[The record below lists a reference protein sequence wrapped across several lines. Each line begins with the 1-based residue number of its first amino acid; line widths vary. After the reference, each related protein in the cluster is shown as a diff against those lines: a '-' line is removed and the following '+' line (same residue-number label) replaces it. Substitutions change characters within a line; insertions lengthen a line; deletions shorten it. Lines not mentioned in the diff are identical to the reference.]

1 MSRMEMSRYSAGG
14 TSFLTYWILLLQ
26 MLGSARRGAEGHGR
40 LMDPPA
46 RNSMWRFGFP
56 NPVNYNDNELF
67 CGGYAVQ
74 WEQNS
79 GRCGVCG
86 DADHLSEPR
95 PHEAGGMYGKGIVT
109 RHYSVGQ
116 EIEVE
121 VELTANH
128 LGTFVMKLCPN
139 NNPKQ
144 EASQECF
151 DRYPL
156 FISGT
161 REDRFL
167 IPLDTKKKD
176 IFRYRVR
183 LPPYV
188 TCTQCVL
195 QWTYYTGNMWGI
207 CANGTEAVGC
217 GRSETFRNCADVS
230 VITSTGGVPPAF
242 AGDLRRDNPFQLYYR
257 DYSMPQTIYPLVV
270 REEPKVP
277 IVPKVVEKEPLRTK
291 DQVCTP
297 TNAYRVIPG
306 MLSWCQTNCLSYPPN
321 CPPALCQ
328 CPQTCEA
335 IGELEGREGADVYC
349 MDQCIV
355 YPPKCPR
362 DRCRCYDEKLEA
374 DEDELARYVIPGRL
388 FRLAP

>member
-1 MSRMEMSRYSAGG
+1 MELRRYSTPR
-14 TSFLTYWILLLQ
+14 TSFLTCWIFLLQ
-26 MLGSARRGAEGHGR
+26 MLGGGRHGAEGHGR

-74 WEQNS
+74 WEQNK

-86 DADHLSEPR
+86 DADHISEPR
-95 PHEAGGMYGKGIVT
+95 PHEAGGMYGKGILT
-109 RHYSVGQ
+109 RHYAVGQ

-128 LGTFVMKLCPN
+128 LGTFVIKLCPN
-139 NNPKQ
+139 NNPRQ

-156 FISGT
+156 YITGT

-167 IPLDTKKKD
+167 IPLDTAKKE

-188 TCTQCVL
+188 TCTQCVM
-195 QWTYYTGNMWGI
+195 QWTYYTGNMWGV
-207 CANGTEAVGC
+207 CENGTEAVGC
-217 GRSETFRNCADVS
+217 GRSETFRNCADVAI
-230 VITSTGGVPPAF
+230 VTSTGGLPPAF
-242 AGDLRRDNPFQLYYR
+242 AGDLRRDNPFLLYYR
-257 DYSMPQTIYPLVV
+257 DLRMPTNVFPLVV
-270 REEPKVP
+270 SNDISDVDYEEANTHEV
-277 IVPKVVEKEPLRTK
+277 IR
-291 DQVCTP
+291 DQVCVP
-297 TNAYRVIPG
+297 SFSFRSLPG
-306 MLSWCQTNCLSYPPN
+306 MLSWCQTNCLRYPPN
-321 CPPALCQ
+321 CPEALCS
-328 CPQTCEA
+328 CPQVCEA
-335 IGELEGREGADVYC
+335 IGEIEGREGADVYC

-355 YPPKCPR
+355 YPPRCPT
-362 DRCRCYDEKLEA
+362 DRCRCY
-374 DEDELARYVIPGRL
+374 
-388 FRLAP
+388 

>member
-1 MSRMEMSRYSAGG
+1 MEMRWYRSSR
-14 TSFLTYWILLLQ
+14 TSLLTYWIFLLQ
-26 MLGSARRGAEGHGR
+26 MLESARRGAEGHGR

-74 WEQNS
+74 WEQNE
-79 GRCGVCG
+79 GKCGVCG
-86 DADHLSEPR
+86 DAAHLTEPR

-144 EASQECF
+144 EATQECF

-156 FISGT
+156 YVSET

-167 IPLDTKKKD
+167 IPLDTAKKEV
-176 IFRYRVR
+176 FRYRVR

-207 CANGTEAVGC
+207 CPNGTEAVGC

-230 VITSTGGVPPAF
+230 VITSTGGLPPAF
-242 AGDLRRDNPFQLYYR
+242 AGDLRRDYPFLLYYR
-257 DYSMPQTIYPLVV
+257 DLNMPKSIYPLVV
-270 REEPKVP
+270 SNDLTEFDDREELIPP
-277 IVPKVVEKEPLRTK
+277 IIR
-291 DQVCTP
+291 DQVCVP
-297 TNAYRVIPG
+297 SYGFRNLPG
-306 MLSWCQTNCLSYPPN
+306 MLSWCQTNCLRYPPN
-321 CPPALCQ
+321 CPEALCS
-328 CPQTCEA
+328 CPQVCEA
-335 IGELEGREGADVYC
+335 VGEYEGREGADVYC
-349 MDQCIV
+349 MDLCIV
-355 YPPKCPR
+355 YPPKCPT
-362 DRCRCYDEKLEA
+362 DKCRCY
-374 DEDELARYVIPGRL
+374 
-388 FRLAP
+388 

>member
-1 MSRMEMSRYSAGG
+1 MKSAS
-14 TSFLTYWILLLQ
+14 SFLHYWIFLLQ
-26 MLGSARRGAEGHGR
+26 MLESIRHGAEGHGR

-74 WEQNS
+74 WEQND

-86 DADHLSEPR
+86 DADHLNEPR
-95 PHEAGGMYGKGIVT
+95 PHEAGGMYGKGIIT

-139 NNPKQ
+139 NNPRQ

-151 DRYPL
+151 DRFPL

-167 IPLDTKKKD
+167 IPLDTAKKD

-183 LPPYV
+183 LPPYI

-195 QWTYYTGNMWGI
+195 QWTYHTGNMWGI

-230 VITSTGGVPPAF
+230 IITSTGGLPPAF
-242 AGDLRRDNPFQLYYR
+242 AGDLRRDNPFLLYYSDFFR
-257 DYSMPQTIYPLVV
+257 PQALYPLVV
-270 REEPKVP
+270 RGLQNQQLKAGIHIDSNVLSETDDNVADDNGIMVP
-277 IVPKVVEKEPLRTK
+277 LVIR
-291 DQVCTP
+291 DQVCVP
-297 TNAYRVIPG
+297 SPSFRNLPG
-306 MLSWCQTNCLSYPPN
+306 MFSWCQTNCLRYPPN
-321 CPPALCQ
+321 CPPALCS

-335 IGELEGREGADVYC
+335 IGELEGRDGADVYC

-362 DRCRCYDEKLEA
+362 NRCSCY
-374 DEDELARYVIPGRL
+374 
-388 FRLAP
+388 

>member
-1 MSRMEMSRYSAGG
+1 MEIKRYRRGG
-14 TSFLTYWILLLQ
+14 ASFLTYWIFLLQ
-26 MLGSARRGAEGHGR
+26 MLGGARRGAEGHGR

-86 DADHLSEPR
+86 DADHLNEPR
-95 PHEAGGMYGKGIVT
+95 PHEAGGMYGKGIIT

-156 FISGT
+156 YISGT
-161 REDRFL
+161 RGDRFL
-167 IPLDTKKKD
+167 IPLDTAKKE

-188 TCTQCVL
+188 TCIQCVL

-207 CANGTEAVGC
+207 CPNGTEAVGC

-230 VITSTGGVPPAF
+230 VVTSTGGLPPAF
-242 AGDLRRDNPFQLYYR
+242 AGDLRRDNPFLLYYR
-257 DYSMPQTIYPLVV
+257 DFTMPQNVFPLVV
-270 REEPKVP
+270 R
-277 IVPKVVEKEPLRTK
+277 
-291 DQVCTP
+291 DQVCVP
-297 TNAYRVIPG
+297 SEGFRIFPG
-306 MLSWCQTNCLSYPPN
+306 MQNWCQTNCLRYPPN
-321 CPPALCQ
+321 CPEALCN
-328 CPQTCEA
+328 CPQECEA
-335 IGELEGREGADVYC
+335 IGELEGRDGADVYC

-355 YPPKCPR
+355 YPPHCPR
-362 DRCRCYDEKLEA
+362 NRCRCY
-374 DEDELARYVIPGRL
+374 
-388 FRLAP
+388 

>member
-1 MSRMEMSRYSAGG
+1 MEMRRYRSGG
-14 TSFLTYWILLLQ
+14 SSFLTYWIFLLQ

-74 WEQNS
+74 WEQNK
-79 GRCGVCG
+79 GQCGICG
-86 DADHLSEPR
+86 DAHHLSEPR

-116 EIEVE
+116 EIEIE

-128 LGTFVMKLCPN
+128 LGTFVIKMCPN

-151 DRYPL
+151 DRHPL
-156 FISGT
+156 HISGT

-167 IPLDTKKKD
+167 IPLDTAKKE

-207 CANGTEAVGC
+207 CPNGTEAVGC

-230 VITSTGGVPPAF
+230 VVTSTGGLPPAF
-242 AGDLRRDNPFQLYYR
+242 ADLRRDYPFLLYYR
-257 DYSMPQTIYPLVV
+257 DFRMPQNVYPLVI
-270 REEPKVP
+270 RETRKDSMMGRFQVISNDISDIDEDDSKPPV
-277 IVPKVVEKEPLRTK
+277 IR
-291 DQVCTP
+291 DQVCIP
-297 TNAYRVIPG
+297 TEGFRMIPG
-306 MLSWCQTNCLSYPPN
+306 MQNWCQTNCLRYPPN
-321 CPPALCQ
+321 CPLALCQ
-328 CPQTCEA
+328 CPQVCEA
-335 IGELEGREGADVYC
+335 VGEIEGRDGADVYC

-355 YPPKCPR
+355 YPPHCPKN
-362 DRCRCYDEKLEA
+362 RCRCY
-374 DEDELARYVIPGRL
+374 
-388 FRLAP
+388 

>member
-1 MSRMEMSRYSAGG
+1 MEMRRFRSRG
-14 TSFLTYWILLLQ
+14 TSFLTFWIFLLQ
-26 MLGSARRGAEGHGR
+26 MLGSSRRGAHGHGR

-74 WEQNS
+74 WEQNE

-86 DADHLSEPR
+86 DAHHLSEPR
-95 PHEAGGMYGKGIVT
+95 PHEAGGMYGKGIIT
-109 RHYSVGQ
+109 KHYSVGQ
-116 EIEVE
+116 EIEIE

-139 NNPKQ
+139 NNPNQ
-144 EASQECF
+144 EATQECF

-156 FISGT
+156 YITGT

-167 IPLDTKKKD
+167 IPLDTAKKE

-230 VITSTGGVPPAF
+230 VVTSTGGLPPAF
-242 AGDLRRDNPFQLYYR
+242 AGDLRRDNPFLLYYR
-257 DYSMPQTIYPLVV
+257 DLSRPQNVYPLVV
-270 REEPKVP
+270 RSEHRDFERSPLRVISNDISESDEE
-277 IVPKVVEKEPLRTK
+277 IVPQIIR
-291 DQVCTP
+291 DQVCVP
-297 TNAYRVIPG
+297 SDAFRVIPG
-306 MLSWCQTNCLSYPPN
+306 MLSWCQTNCLRYPPN
-321 CPPALCQ
+321 CPEALCH
-328 CPQTCEA
+328 CPQTCDA
-335 IGELEGREGADVYC
+335 IGELEGRDGADVYC

-355 YPPKCPR
+355 YPPHCPKN
-362 DRCRCYDEKLEA
+362 RCRCY
-374 DEDELARYVIPGRL
+374 
-388 FRLAP
+388 

>member
-1 MSRMEMSRYSAGG
+1 MKMDLKRRSEP
-14 TSFLTYWILLLQ
+14 SFLTFWIFLLQ

-74 WEQNS
+74 WEQNQ

-86 DADHLSEPR
+86 DADNLAVPR
-95 PHEAGGMYGKGIVT
+95 PHEAGGMYGKGIIT

-121 VELTANH
+121 IELTANH

-144 EASQECF
+144 EATQECF

-156 FISGT
+156 YVAGT

-167 IPLDTKKKD
+167 IPLDTAKKE

-183 LPPYV
+183 LPPYI

-207 CANGTEAVGC
+207 CPNGTEAVGC

-230 VITSTGGVPPAF
+230 IITSTGGLPPAF
-242 AGDLRRDNPFQLYYR
+242 AGDLRRDNPFLLYYR
-257 DYSMPQTIYPLVV
+257 DYSMPQNVFPLVV
-270 REEPKVP
+270 SKGKSYKLAKVQDVSNDISDYDTP
-277 IVPKVVEKEPLRTK
+277 DLSTDIIIR
-291 DQVCTP
+291 DQVCLP
-297 TNAYRVIPG
+297 SDGYRVIPG
-306 MLSWCQTNCLSYPPN
+306 MQHWCQTNCLRYPPN
-321 CPPALCQ
+321 CPEALCH
-328 CPQTCEA
+328 CPSVCEA
-335 IGELEGREGADVYC
+335 VGELEGKEGADVHC
-349 MDQCIV
+349 MDLCIV
-355 YPPKCPR
+355 YPPHCPKDKCL
-362 DRCRCYDEKLEA
+362 CY
-374 DEDELARYVIPGRL
+374 
-388 FRLAP
+388 

>member
-1 MSRMEMSRYSAGG
+1 MELRRHKSGG
-14 TSFLTYWILLLQ
+14 TSFLTFWIFLLQ

-74 WEQNS
+74 WEQNE
-79 GRCGVCG
+79 GKCGVCG
-86 DADHLSEPR
+86 DAHHIPEPR

-156 FISGT
+156 YISET
-161 REDRFL
+161 RDDRFL
-167 IPLDTKKKD
+167 IPLDTAKKE

-195 QWTYYTGNMWGI
+195 QWTYYTGNMWGV

-230 VITSTGGVPPAF
+230 VVTSTGGLPPAF
-242 AGDLRRDNPFQLYYR
+242 AGDLRRDYPFLLYYR
-257 DYSMPQTIYPLVV
+257 DLNMPRNVYPLVV
-270 REEPKVP
+270 RQKLTDIRKESYVISNDIDTDSVEEFVP
-277 IVPKVVEKEPLRTK
+277 PIIR
-291 DQVCTP
+291 DQVCVP
-297 TNAYRVIPG
+297 TRSFSRLPG
-306 MLSWCQTNCLSYPPN
+306 MLSWCQTNCLRYPPN
-321 CPPALCQ
+321 CPEELCT
-328 CPQTCEA
+328 CPQVCEA
-335 IGELEGREGADVYC
+335 TGELEGREGADVYC

-355 YPPKCPR
+355 YPPRCPAN
-362 DRCRCYDEKLEA
+362 RCSCY
-374 DEDELARYVIPGRL
+374 
-388 FRLAP
+388 

>member
-1 MSRMEMSRYSAGG
+1 MDIRRHGCGG
-14 TSFLTYWILLLQ
+14 TFLTYWIFLLQ
-26 MLGSARRGAEGHGR
+26 MLSSRHRGAEGHGR
-40 LMDPPA
+40 MMDPPA

-74 WEQNS
+74 WEQNE

-86 DADHLSEPR
+86 DAHHLSEPR

-116 EIEVE
+116 EIEIE
-121 VELTANH
+121 IELTANH
-128 LGTFVMKLCPN
+128 LGAFVIKLCPN

-156 FISGT
+156 YISDT
-161 REDRFL
+161 REDRFV
-167 IPLDTKKKD
+167 IPLDTDKKE

-188 TCTQCVL
+188 TCTQCIL

-207 CANGTEAVGC
+207 CPNGTEAVGC

-230 VITSTGGVPPAF
+230 VVTSTGGLPPAF
-242 AGDLRRDNPFQLYYR
+242 ADLRRDYPFLLYYR
-257 DYSMPQTIYPLVV
+257 DFRMPHNVFPLVV
-270 REEPKVP
+270 R
-277 IVPKVVEKEPLRTK
+277 
-291 DQVCTP
+291 DQVCVP
-297 TNAYRVIPG
+297 SPSFRMIPG
-306 MLSWCQTNCLSYPPN
+306 MLSWCQTNCLRYPPN
-321 CPPALCQ
+321 CPAALCS
-328 CPQTCEA
+328 CPQVCDA
-335 IGELEGREGADVYC
+335 VGELEGREGADVYC

-355 YPPKCPR
+355 YPPRCPAA
-362 DRCRCYDEKLEA
+362 RCSCY
-374 DEDELARYVIPGRL
+374 
-388 FRLAP
+388 

>member
-1 MSRMEMSRYSAGG
+1 MMEMRRYKSSR
-14 TSFLTYWILLLQ
+14 TSFLTYWIFLLQ

-74 WEQNS
+74 WEQNE
-79 GRCGVCG
+79 GKCGVCG
-86 DADHLSEPR
+86 DAHHLSEPR
-95 PHEAGGMYGKGIVT
+95 PHEAGGMYAKGIVT

-116 EIEVE
+116 EIEIE

-128 LGTFVMKLCPN
+128 LGTFVMKMCPN

-156 FISGT
+156 YISET
-161 REDRFL
+161 RDDRFL
-167 IPLDTKKKD
+167 IPLDTAKKE

-207 CANGTEAVGC
+207 CPNGTEAVGC

-230 VITSTGGVPPAF
+230 VVTSTGGLPPAF
-242 AGDLRRDNPFQLYYR
+242 AGDLRIDYPFLLYYR
-257 DYSMPQTIYPLVV
+257 DIQMPQNVYPLVV
-270 REEPKVP
+270 R
-277 IVPKVVEKEPLRTK
+277 
-291 DQVCTP
+291 DQVCVP
-297 TNAYRVIPG
+297 TDLFRKLPG
-306 MLSWCQTNCLSYPPN
+306 MLSWCQTNCLRYPPN
-321 CPPALCQ
+321 CPEALCT

-335 IGELEGREGADVYC
+335 VGEYKGREGADVYC
-349 MDQCIV
+349 MDLCIV
-355 YPPKCPR
+355 YPPKCPTNK
-362 DRCRCYDEKLEA
+362 CRCY
-374 DEDELARYVIPGRL
+374 
-388 FRLAP
+388 

>member
-1 MSRMEMSRYSAGG
+1 MKMDLKRRSEP
-14 TSFLTYWILLLQ
+14 SFLTFWIFLLQ

-74 WEQNS
+74 WEQNQ

-86 DADHLSEPR
+86 DADNLAEPR
-95 PHEAGGMYGKGIVT
+95 PHEAGGMYGKGIIT

-121 VELTANH
+121 IELTANH

-144 EASQECF
+144 EATQECF

-156 FISGT
+156 YVAGT

-167 IPLDTKKKD
+167 IPLDTAKKEV
-176 IFRYRVR
+176 FRYRVR
-183 LPPYV
+183 LPPYI

-207 CANGTEAVGC
+207 CPNGTEAVGC

-230 VITSTGGVPPAF
+230 IVTSTGGLPPAF
-242 AGDLRRDNPFQLYYR
+242 AGDLRRDNPFLLYYR
-257 DYSMPQTIYPLVV
+257 DYSMPQNVFPLVV
-270 REEPKVP
+270 R
-277 IVPKVVEKEPLRTK
+277 
-291 DQVCTP
+291 DQVCLP
-297 TNAYRVIPG
+297 SDGYRVIPG
-306 MLSWCQTNCLSYPPN
+306 MQNWCQTNCLRYPPN
-321 CPPALCQ
+321 CPDALCH
-328 CPQTCEA
+328 CPQVCEA
-335 IGELEGREGADVYC
+335 IGELQGKEGADVHC
-349 MDQCIV
+349 MDLCIV
-355 YPPKCPR
+355 YPPRCPKNKCL
-362 DRCRCYDEKLEA
+362 CY
-374 DEDELARYVIPGRL
+374 
-388 FRLAP
+388 